1 MNKFIKSLVFA
12 LMMICASTV
21 ALAVP
26 PAATIQKAK
35 NVAESAQ
42 YQLPMQVYQG
52 LMVTQIKYDSSSYS
66 LVYRYQFTVQIP
78 QPSTDAINEAKLAM
92 IHLVKANPN
101 SEDAQLIKNGI
112 TFQYNYYNADGSYI
126 YTIKIRPSDI
136 K

>member
-35 NVAESAQ
+35 NMVESAQ
-42 YQLPMQVYQG
+42 YQLPAQAGYGIMLTQV
-52 LMVTQIKYDSSSYS
+52 KYDSSSYS
-66 LVYRYQFTVQIP
+66 LVYRYQYTAQVP
-78 QPSTDAINEAKLAM
+78 QPTANAINEAKQAM
-92 IHLVKANPN
+92 IHFVKANPN
-101 SEDAQLIKNGI
+101 SEDMQFLKDGI
-112 TFQYNYYNADGSYI
+112 TFHYNYYNADGSYM
-126 YTIKIRPSDI
+126 YTIKIRPSDV